1 MKALSTLVFL
11 SLIGIVFSNPIPR
24 VSFIKPVN
32 VTEGSNVTLVGVEG
46 AKNTTWTK
54 YHLNG
59 WKHICNWSV
68 TVYTCEGVNLTIVN
82 ATSAQNGRIQG
93 QSVSDS
99 EGYYT
104 QHTFIYDIKVIP
116 LPTPSPPS
124 TTQTTTSTQPT
135 ATTTAEA
142 FLLLPPSSSPTAST
156 NKQTTKFL
164 STTESHTTAT
174 LRAFSSTANLTSL
187 SYTLISSVTT
197 STPASL
203 PTPLKQTEG
212 GLQWQITLLIVIG
225 VVILAMLLYFI
236 FCRRIPNAKPVYKPI
251 VIGQPEP
258 LQVEGGLRN
267 LLFSFTV
274 W

>member
-1 MKALSTLVFL
+1 MNALSTLVFL
-11 SLIGIVFSNPIPR
+11 TLIGFVFSNPIPR
-24 VSFIKPVN
+24 VSFIKLVN
-32 VTEGSNVTLVGVEG
+32 VTEGGNVILVGVEG

-59 WKHICNWSV
+59 WKNICNWSV
-68 TVYTCEGVNLTIVN
+68 TVYTCEGVNLIIAN

-99 EGYYT
+99 NGYYT

-124 TTQTTTSTQPT
+124 TTLTEPTT
-135 ATTTAEA
+135 ATTAEA
-142 FLLLPPSSSPTAST
+142 SSSSRIQMAFLLPPSSSPTAST
-156 NKQTTKFL
+156 NKQSTKFL
-164 STTESHTTAT
+164 SITKSHTTAT
-174 LRAFSSTANLTSL
+174 SRAFSSTANLTSL
-187 SYTLISSVTT
+187 S
-197 STPASL
+197 STPASF
-203 PTPLKQTEG
+203 PTPLKQTQG

-225 VVILAMLLYFI
+225 VVLLAVLLYFI
-236 FCRRIPNAKPVYKPI
+236 FCRLIPNAKPVYKPI

-258 LQVEGGLRN
+258 LQVDGGLRN